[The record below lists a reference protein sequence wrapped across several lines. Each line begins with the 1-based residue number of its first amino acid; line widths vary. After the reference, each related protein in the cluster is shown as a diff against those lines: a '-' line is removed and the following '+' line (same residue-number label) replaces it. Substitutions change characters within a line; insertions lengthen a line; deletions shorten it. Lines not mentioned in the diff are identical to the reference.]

1 MPLKDWERSGIS
13 DLFEEKNIHI
23 LRQVAKNVTKGLI
36 DLESRQKALDY
47 IYVHSEDSAT
57 LLNKKCITKEILFKY
72 LHEKEIAVT
81 VDFTKYNLVQKIITY
96 WYKRFEQTSQ
106 TTNSRTLTTAEA
118 TASTS
123 TQQPTTTGGFIPTEA
138 DCESPIHL
146 LARKFAEWFFELLN
160 KSSLKLED
168 FWTDASLLLEISVDE
183 DCNVTECQDSTSL
196 LHILSQVKNQFGF
209 FYNPN
214 LSYGGVQGRIEK
226 HGMVLV
232 LACGTLHTQHECVG
246 IFECVFGLL
255 RDPFA
260 DNNWKAKRIQLRLR
274 STAAPSIPSLEDS
287 DCLKE
292 IYALPVP
299 EVSQDE
305 LT

>member
-1 MPLKDWERSGIS
+1 MQFTE
-13 DLFEEKNIHI
+13 
-23 LRQVAKNVTKGLI
+23 
-36 DLESRQKALDY
+36 ALDY

-57 LLNKKCITKEILFKY
+57 LLNKKFITKEILFKY
-72 LHEKEIAVT
+72 LHEKEIAIT
-81 VDFTKYNLVQKIITY
+81 VDFTKYNLVQKVITY
-96 WYKRFEQTSQ
+96 WSKRFEETSQ
-106 TTNSRTLTTAEA
+106 TTNSRTLTTEESKL
-118 TASTS
+118 STS
-123 TQQPTTTGGFIPTEA
+123 TQQLRTTEGFIPTEA

-146 LARKFAEWFFELLN
+146 LAIKFAEWFFELLN

-168 FWTDASLLLEISVDE
+168 FWTDASLLLKISVDE
-183 DCNVTECQDSTSL
+183 DCNVNECQDSASL

-214 LSYGGVQGRIEK
+214 LSYAGVQGRMDR

-246 IFECVFGLL
+246 MFECVFGLL

-260 DNNWKAKRIQLRLR
+260 DNNWKAKSIQLWLR
-274 STAAPSIPSLEDS
+274 SKAAPSIPSLEGSDS
-287 DCLKE
+287 LKE

-299 EVSQDE
+299 QVSQDE